1 MTLLTATFQSPQL
14 LDQISISE
22 PVRAK
27 AWRAMRH
34 LSEII
39 SQAFPMDAEEFA
51 YRFDKEIA
59 SINDSI
65 IAATKFSEEQAQ
77 KTEETIRELNW
88 YINRTTVGD
97 PKFDATGQGCE
108 MINLCREILFQIAD
122 VANEVK
128 RRIELSNIN
137 RVSLSN
143 SIEALDGFA
152 KALLRLC
159 CLFEKVVE
167 RTEIHDAMTEQ
178 PLKKTGIAELDALNE
193 L

>member
-97 PKFDATGQGCE
+97 PKFDATG
-108 MINLCREILFQIAD
+108 
-122 VANEVK
+122 
-128 RRIELSNIN
+128 
-137 RVSLSN
+137 
-143 SIEALDGFA
+143 
-152 KALLRLC
+152 
-159 CLFEKVVE
+159 
-167 RTEIHDAMTEQ
+167 
-178 PLKKTGIAELDALNE
+178 
-193 L
+193 

>member
-1 MTLLTATFQSPQL
+1 
-14 LDQISISE
+14 
-22 PVRAK
+22 
-27 AWRAMRH
+27 MRH

-51 YRFDKEIA
+51 YRFDKEIT

-65 IAATKFSEEQAQ
+65 ITATKFFKEQAK
-77 KTEETIRELNW
+77 KTEETLRELNW
-88 YINRTTVGD
+88 HINRTTVGD
-97 PKFDATGQGCE
+97 PKYDASGQGCE
-108 MINLCREILFQIAD
+108 MFNLCREILFQIAD
-122 VANEVK
+122 VAKEVK

-159 CLFEKVVE
+159 YLFEQVVE
-167 RTEIHDAMTEQ
+167 RIEIHDAMTEQ

>member
-1 MTLLTATFQSPQL
+1 MTLLAATFQSPHL

-65 IAATKFSEEQAQ
+65 IAATKFFKEQAK
-77 KTEETIRELNW
+77 KTEETLRELNW
-88 YINRTTVGD
+88 HINRTTVGD

-108 MINLCREILFQIAD
+108 MFNLCRELLFQIAD

-152 KALLRLC
+152 RALLRLC
-159 CLFEKVVE
+159 YLFEQVVE

-178 PLKKTGIAELDALNE
+178 PLKKTGVAELDALNE

>member
-1 MTLLTATFQSPQL
+1 
-14 LDQISISE
+14 
-22 PVRAK
+22 
-27 AWRAMRH
+27 
-34 LSEII
+34 
-39 SQAFPMDAEEFA
+39 
-51 YRFDKEIA
+51 
-59 SINDSI
+59 
-65 IAATKFSEEQAQ
+65 
-77 KTEETIRELNW
+77 
-88 YINRTTVGD
+88 
-97 PKFDATGQGCE
+97 

-159 CLFEKVVE
+159 YLFEKVVE